1 MGCPI
6 CPWWR
11 GYLLLSPFR
20 RRRHDP
26 DAILGPFVQDGMTV
40 LEPGPGMG
48 FFTLPL
54 ARMVGS
60 TGKVVAVDIQPKML
74 AALRRRARWHRLA
87 GRVDLRPAD
96 GSDMGIADLGGQV
109 DFVLAFHVV
118 HEVPDRKRFFAQVHA
133 ALKPGGLMLVV
144 EPAHHVTTEH
154 FADSIAA
161 ARDACFRE
169 EPAPSIRTSRTA
181 LMSRP

>member
-1 MGCPI
+1 MACRL
-6 CPWWR
+6 CPWWM
-11 GYLLLSPFR
+11 GYVLLSPFR

-26 DAILGPFVQDGMTV
+26 DAILGPLVLEGMTV

-54 ARMVGS
+54 ARRVGP

-74 AALRRRARWHRLA
+74 AALRRRARWHGLA
-87 GRVDLRPAD
+87 GRVDPRLAD
-96 GSDMGIADLGGQV
+96 GSDMGIVDLTGQV

-118 HEVPDRKRFFAQVHA
+118 HEVPDQGRFFAQVHA
-133 ALKPGGLMLVV
+133 ALKPGGRILVA
-144 EPAHHVTTEH
+144 EPEHHVTSQH
-154 FADSIAA
+154 FADSLAA
-161 ARDACFRE
+161 AKEAGFHM
-169 EPAPSIRTSRTA
+169 EPGPDIATSRTA